1 MVGKEKL
8 EACEDHQKES
18 GVIKIFSSLKEV
30 TSLFSV
36 RYQHVSR
43 FCTDIFN
50 ECLEIIENHDFLL
63 EVLQKYRACGFQKIP
78 KHINEYL
85 LFP

>member
-18 GVIKIFSSLKEV
+18 GVIKIFSSLKDL

-36 RYQHVSR
+36 K
-43 FCTDIFN
+43 DGNIFQGSVRIFSMN
-50 ECLEIIENHDFLL
+50 
-63 EVLQKYRACGFQKIP
+63 V
-78 KHINEYL
+78 
-85 LFP
+85 

>member
-36 RYQHVSR
+36 RY
-43 FCTDIFN
+43 
-50 ECLEIIENHDFLL
+50 
-63 EVLQKYRACGFQKIP
+63 
-78 KHINEYL
+78 
-85 LFP
+85 

>member
-18 GVIKIFSSLKEV
+18 GIIKTFSSLKEL

-36 RYQHVSR
+36 KDVNVFQGSVW
-43 FCTDIFN
+43 IFSMN
-50 ECLEIIENHDFLL
+50 
-63 EVLQKYRACGFQKIP
+63 V
-78 KHINEYL
+78 
-85 LFP
+85 